1 MNNFIIVWAE
11 TSATSELPCAFT
23 NMSESTEIYY
33 VLGPDAFR
41 SLKGIQKNVFIAK

>member
-1 MNNFIIVWAE
+1 MVAMNSFTIVRAE
-11 TSATSELPCAFT
+11 TSAINVVPCAFT

-41 SLKGIQKNVFIAK
+41 SLKGI